1 MVAKL
6 PEYTNFTVNGTI
18 TGFKPFVDS
27 IVTVVPGF
35 FPILLFFLI
44 FIGGTL
50 GVYFSILK
58 TTGNKRF
65 FESLTAMSFISFLI
79 AGIVALNNSAA
90 IEYLSGYWVVFYIV
104 ATIISFIVMSNN
116 KP

>member
-18 TGFKPFVDS
+18 TGFKPFVDAV
-27 IVTVVPGF
+27 VTAVPGF
-35 FPILLFFLI
+35 FPIFLLFLLL
-44 FIGGTL
+44 GGTL
-50 GVYFSILK
+50 GVYFGILK

-65 FESLTAMSFISFLI
+65 FESLTAISFITFLVS
-79 AGIVALNNSAA
+79 GIVALNNSAA
-90 IEYLSGYWVVFYIV
+90 IEYLSGYWVIFYIV
-104 ATIISFIVMSNN
+104 STILSFIVMSNN